1 MNRAIHWQARRDG
14 PSPAV
19 PLPVT
24 ETGDLE
30 TAMFEQARAG
40 ESLRF
45 HGIGKTFPGVCAL
58 SEISF
63 VARPGTVHALMGEN
77 GAGKSTLLKIL
88 GGAYA
93 PSSGHL
99 QIGERQMT
107 FRSAAESIANGVAV
121 IHQELHLVPEMSVAE
136 NLLLGHLPARFGL
149 VNRRAMLRQ
158 AREVL
163 KGLADE
169 IDPAARL
176 GSLSLGQRQL
186 VEIAKAMSRNA
197 HVIAFDEPTSSLSA
211 REIDR
216 LMTIIARLRD
226 EGRVVLYVSHR
237 MEEIFRICDAVTVF
251 KDGRFVRTFEDM
263 QALTHDQLVTCMVGR
278 DIQDIYNYRPREQHG
293 EALRVD
299 GLLGPGLQEP
309 VSFAVNKGEVL
320 GFFGLVGAGRTE
332 LLRLLAGLTRSS
344 AGSLALDGQPLTLAS
359 PRDAIAAGILLC
371 PEDRK
376 KEGIVPLASV
386 AENINIGARSR
397 HTRLGCLLQGRWER
411 DNAVRQIRALSIKT
425 PSPAQQILY
434 LSGGNQQKAILGRW
448 LSMPMKVLLLD
459 EPTRGIDIGAKAEI
473 YQIIHDLAAEGIAVI
488 VVSSDLMEV
497 IGISDRILV
506 MSEGAITG
514 EVPREQAE
522 ESRLLQLALP
532 RSRG

>member
-1 MNRAIHWQARRDG
+1 MR
-14 PSPAV
+14 V
-19 PLPVT
+19 
-24 ETGDLE
+24 
-30 TAMFEQARAG
+30 

-45 HGIGKTFPGVCAL
+45 NGIGKNFPGVRAL
-58 SEISF
+58 SDISF
-63 VARPGTVHALMGEN
+63 EVRPGSVHALMGEN

-88 GGAYA
+88 GGAYQ
-93 PSSGHL
+93 PSVGSL
-99 QIGERQMT
+99 QIGSQTMA
-107 FRSAAESIANGVAV
+107 FKSAAESIGSGVAV

-136 NLLLGHLPARFGL
+136 NLLLGHMPSRFGL
-149 VNRRAMLRQ
+149 IDRGAMVRRASELL
-158 AREVL
+158 A
-163 KGLADE
+163 GLADE
-169 IDPAARL
+169 IDPRQRL
-176 GSLSLGQRQL
+176 GRLSLGQRQL

-216 LMTIIARLRD
+216 LMAIIAKLRD

-251 KDGRFVRTFEDM
+251 KDGRYVRTFNDM
-263 QALTHDQLVTCMVGR
+263 AQLTHDQLVTCMVGR
-278 DIQDIYNYRPREQHG
+278 DIQDIYNYRPRPHQG
-293 EALRVD
+293 EALRVE

-309 VSFAVNKGEVL
+309 ISFSVAKGEVL

-332 LLRLLAGLTRSS
+332 LLRLLSGLATSK
-344 AGSLALDGQPLTLAS
+344 AGSLTLDGRALTLAN

-386 AENINIGARSR
+386 AENINIGARDR
-397 HTRLGCLLQGRWER
+397 HLTLGCLVQGPWEKE
-411 DNAVRQIRALSIKT
+411 NAARQIKALNIKT
-425 PSPAQQILY
+425 PSAEQPIMY

-473 YQIIHDLAAEGIAVI
+473 YQIIHGLASDGIAVI

-506 MSEGAITG
+506 MSEGALTG
-514 EVPREQAE
+514 EVLREEAQ

-532 RSRG
+532 RTRG

>member
-1 MNRAIHWQARRDG
+1 
-14 PSPAV
+14 
-19 PLPVT
+19 
-24 ETGDLE
+24 
-30 TAMFEQARAG
+30 MFEHVMAG

-45 HGIGKTFPGVCAL
+45 NAIGKNFPGVRAL
-58 SEISF
+58 SDISF

-93 PSSGHL
+93 PSSGNL
-99 QIGERQMT
+99 QIGERPMA
-107 FRSAAESIANGVAV
+107 FKSAGESIASGIAV
-121 IHQELHLVPEMSVAE
+121 IHQELHLVPEMTVAE
-136 NLLLGHLPARFGL
+136 NLLLGHMPARFGL
-149 VNRRAMLRQ
+149 VNRGAMQRQ
-158 AREVL
+158 ARELL

-169 IDPAARL
+169 IDPNTRL

-211 REIDR
+211 REIER
-216 LMTIIARLRD
+216 LMAIISRLRD

-251 KDGRFVRTFEDM
+251 KDGRFVRTFEQM
-263 QALTHDQLVTCMVGR
+263 SELTHDQLVTCMVGR
-278 DIQDIYNYRPREQHG
+278 DIQDIYDYRPREHQG
-293 EALRVD
+293 EALRVE
-299 GLLGPGLQEP
+299 GLLGHGLHEP
-309 VSFAVNKGEVL
+309 MSFSVSRGEVL

-332 LLRLLAGLTRSS
+332 LLRLLAGLESHK
-344 AGSLALDGQPLTLAS
+344 AGTLTLEGQPLTLRS
-359 PRDAIAAGILLC
+359 PRDAIEAGILLC

-386 AENINIGARSR
+386 AENINIGARR
-397 HTRLGCLLQGRWER
+397 RNAHLGCLVQGRWER
-411 DNAVRQIRALSIKT
+411 ENADRQIRALNIKT
-425 PSPAQQILY
+425 PSPDQQIMF
-434 LSGGNQQKAILGRW
+434 LSGGNQQKVILGRW

-473 YQIIHDLAAEGIAVI
+473 YQIIHKLAASGIAVI

-506 MSEGAITG
+506 MSEGALTG
-514 EVPREQAE
+514 EVMREQAD

-532 RSRG
+532 RTRG

>member
-1 MNRAIHWQARRDG
+1 
-14 PSPAV
+14 
-19 PLPVT
+19 
-24 ETGDLE
+24 
-30 TAMFEQARAG
+30 MFEQVKEG
-40 ESLRF
+40 DSLRF
-45 HGIGKTFPGVCAL
+45 NGIGKNFPGVRAL
-58 SEISF
+58 SDINF

-88 GGAYA
+88 GGAYQ
-93 PSSGHL
+93 PSSGEL
-99 QIGERQMT
+99 QIGDRSFA
-107 FRSAAESIANGVAV
+107 FRSAGESIANGVAV

-136 NLLLGHLPARFGL
+136 NLLLGHMPSRFGL

-158 AREVL
+158 ARELL

-197 HVIAFDEPTSSLSA
+197 HVIAFDEPTSSLSS
-211 REIDR
+211 REIER
-216 LMTIIARLRD
+216 LMTIIGRLRD

-251 KDGRFVRTFEDM
+251 KDGRFVCTFDDM
-263 QALTHDQLVTCMVGR
+263 SELTHDQLVTCMVGR
-278 DIQDIYNYRPREQHG
+278 DIEDIYNYRAREHHG
-293 EALRVD
+293 EALRVE
-299 GLLGPGLQEP
+299 GLLGHGLQEP
-309 VSFAVNKGEVL
+309 VSFSVSRGEVL

-332 LLRLLAGLTRSS
+332 LLRLLAGLAPHK
-344 AGSLALDGQPLTLAS
+344 AGTVLLDGQPLNLKSA
-359 PRDAIAAGILLC
+359 RDAIESGILLC

-386 AENINIGARSR
+386 AENINIGARR
-397 HTRLGCLLQGRWER
+397 RNARMGCLVQGRWER
-411 DNAVRQIRALSIKT
+411 DNADRQIRALNIKT
-425 PSPAQQILY
+425 PSADQQIVF
-434 LSGGNQQKAILGRW
+434 LSGGNQQKVILGRW

-473 YQIIHDLAAEGIAVI
+473 YQIIHNLAASGIAVI

-506 MSEGAITG
+506 MSEGALTG
-514 EVPREQAE
+514 ELPRDEAD
-522 ESRLLQLALP
+522 ESSLLQLALP